1 MIKSEYSRGSLNQ
14 KLNEHNVDNLESLIK
29 SNINDK
35 KFLEKLYNKK
45 RNNRHNIIYFIK
57 K

>member
-1 MIKSEYSRGSLNQ
+1 MIKSEHSRGSLNQ

-35 KFLEKLYNKK
+35 IFLEKLYNKK